1 MSAVLTTATWLES
14 AFATAPAFLQQPW
27 LQAFRQQQF
36 EKFLARGLPNRQEEW
51 WKYTNV
57 AYLEKTHFSTPV
69 IPTQAETH
77 PDKYVNSTIL
87 LAFENGHFSQ
97 EMSNIDLL
105 PPEVILSPLSSAIKT
120 HEHLIK
126 PYLLQQLDGQRH
138 PFIYLNSALMMEGTF
153 LQIPKNCLVPY
164 PIHLLFLNTGQD
176 KFISC
181 PRNVIIAH
189 AGAQVKIIE
198 EHTAGQAEH
207 YFTNVVTELY
217 AYPNARIDYHK
228 LQSEHVTATHIAN
241 VRVHQKQN
249 SCVNTF
255 FADNGSHLAR
265 EDLTIDLHESGTACH
280 MHGLYLLKQDE
291 QQVDNHIYVGHA
303 ATHGTSSMLY
313 KGILNNKSRAVFN
326 GKVHVCPGAQQTHAH
341 QANHNLLLSPA
352 AEVNTKPE
360 LEIYADDVK
369 CAHGATVGQLDE
381 DALFYLRARGL
392 EKAVALKLLTQAFT
406 TEVMQK
412 ITDSA
417 IRDYIQQ
424 RVSSHAE
431 L

>member
-1 MSAVLTTATWLES
+1 MSAVLTMAAWLES
-14 AFATAPAFLQQPW
+14 AFAAAPAFLQQPW
-27 LQAFRQQQF
+27 LQAFRIQQF
-36 EKFLARGLPNRQEEW
+36 DKFLARGLPTRQEEW

-57 AYLEKTHFSTPV
+57 AYLEKAHFSTSA
-69 IPTQAETH
+69 IPAKAGTH
-77 PDKYVNSTIL
+77 PDKYTNSTIL
-87 LAFENGHFSQ
+87 LVFENGHFSQ
-97 EMSNIDLL
+97 KMSNTHLL
-105 PPEVILSPLSSAIKT
+105 PPEVILSPLSSAIRT

-138 PFIYLNSALMMEGTF
+138 PFTYLNSALMMEGTF

-181 PRNVIIAH
+181 PRNIIIAH

-198 EHTAGQAEH
+198 EHTVNQAEH

-217 AYPNARIDYHK
+217 AYPNARIDYYK

-241 VRVHQKQN
+241 VRVHQKQD
-249 SCVNTF
+249 SFVNTF
-255 FADNGSHLAR
+255 FADDGSHLAR
-265 EDLTIDLHESGTACH
+265 EDLTVDLHESGAVCH
-280 MHGLYLLKQDE
+280 MNGLYLLKHDE
-291 QQVDNHIYVGHA
+291 QQVDNHIYVKHA

-326 GKVHVCPGAQQTHAH
+326 GKVHAYPGAQQTHAQ

-369 CAHGATVGQLDE
+369 CTHGATVGQLDV
-381 DALFYLRARGL
+381 DALFYLRARGI
-392 EKAVALKLLTQAFT
+392 EKAAALKLLAQAFT

-412 ITDSA
+412 ITDIA
-417 IRDYIQQ
+417 IRDYFQQ
-424 RVSSHAE
+424 RVSSYAD

>member
-14 AFATAPAFLQQPW
+14 AFAAAPAFLQQPW
-27 LQAFRQQQF
+27 LQAFRRQQF

-57 AYLEKTHFSTPV
+57 AYLEKAHFSTPI
-69 IPTQAETH
+69 IPAKTVND
-77 PDKYVNSTIL
+77 PSKYANSTIL
-87 LAFENGHFSQ
+87 LVFENGHFSQ
-97 EMSNIDLL
+97 KMSNTHLL
-105 PPEVILSPLSSAIKT
+105 PPEVILSPLGSAIEM

-138 PFIYLNSALMMEGTF
+138 PFTYLNSALMMEGTF

-164 PIHLLFLNTGQD
+164 PIHLLFLNTEQD

-181 PRNVIIAH
+181 PRNIIIAH

-198 EHTAGQAEH
+198 EHTADQAEH

-217 AYPNARIDYHK
+217 AYPNARIDYYK

-241 VRVHQKQN
+241 VRVHQKQT
-249 SCVNTF
+249 SYVNTF

-265 EDLTIDLHESGTACH
+265 EDLTIDLHEAGAACH
-280 MHGLYLLKQDE
+280 MNGLYLLTQDE
-291 QQVDNHIYVGHA
+291 QLVDNHIYVDHA
-303 ATHGTSSMLY
+303 APHCNSSMLY
-313 KGILNNKSRAVFN
+313 KGILKHKSRAVFN
-326 GKVHVCPGAQQTHAH
+326 GKVHACRGAQQTQAH

-360 LEIYADDVK
+360 LEIYADEVK

-392 EKAVALKLLTQAFT
+392 EEATALKLLTQAFT
-406 TEVMQK
+406 AEVMQK
-412 ITDSA
+412 ITDPT

-424 RVSSHAE
+424 RVSSYAE